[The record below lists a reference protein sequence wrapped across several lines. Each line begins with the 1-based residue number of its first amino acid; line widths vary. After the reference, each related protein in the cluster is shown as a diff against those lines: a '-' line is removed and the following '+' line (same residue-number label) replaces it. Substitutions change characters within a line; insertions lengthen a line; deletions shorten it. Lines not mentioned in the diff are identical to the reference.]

1 MNSENAV
8 ELRNIEMHFNM
19 SKEKLESLKEYF
31 LKFMKRQL
39 YFEDFVAL
47 DNISFDIKKGDVF
60 GIVGLNGCGKSTT
73 LKVISGI
80 LKPTKGTVETCGTI
94 APLIELGAGFDMEL
108 TARENIYLNGS
119 VLGYSKKFMDEK
131 FQEIVDFSEMHDFL
145 DVPMKNYSSGMV
157 ARIGFAIATETTPD
171 ILIVDEILAV
181 GDFLFQQKC
190 EERINQMMNDDTT
203 VIIVSHSIE
212 QIERLCKHCVWLEKG
227 KIKMI
232 GDTKEVCDAYK
243 NTERPAGV

>member
-80 LKPTKGTVETCGTI
+80 LKPTKGTVETCGLQPSQGTQTRRCRI
-94 APLIELGAGFDMEL
+94 REAEAFPGA
-108 TARENIYLNGS
+108 
-119 VLGYSKKFMDEK
+119 V
-131 FQEIVDFSEMHDFL
+131 
-145 DVPMKNYSSGMV
+145 
-157 ARIGFAIATETTPD
+157 
-171 ILIVDEILAV
+171 
-181 GDFLFQQKC
+181 
-190 EERINQMMNDDTT
+190 
-203 VIIVSHSIE
+203 
-212 QIERLCKHCVWLEKG
+212 RLCRTHHLE
-227 KIKMI
+227 
-232 GDTKEVCDAYK
+232 C
-243 NTERPAGV
+243 NHRPCCWRSPAVDCSA